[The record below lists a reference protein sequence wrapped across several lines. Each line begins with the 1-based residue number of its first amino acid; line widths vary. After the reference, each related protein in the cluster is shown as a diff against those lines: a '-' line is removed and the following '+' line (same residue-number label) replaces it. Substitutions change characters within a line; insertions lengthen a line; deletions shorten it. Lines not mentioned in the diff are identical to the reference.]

1 MLHKYYS
8 IKEVE
13 LKDKNVVIINGV
25 TKAEIWQ
32 KILACIVL
40 SIVLFTIL
48 ILYFRIIHINN
59 SFVKEYEAFV
69 DLNKNTVFS
78 IDRVY
83 LYSNA
88 GTTSNEDS
96 KPEWNVNI
104 NQYTDICLYINNRPE
119 NGQNYEN
126 SIKELYISDISF
138 SDLNL
143 GQPSLY
149 HKSLYDL
156 ARFTMEEQ
164 DLIKTNQNYFYE
176 VINSGD
182 IDYSKSQ
189 IYANCQNPI
198 ILEYVN
204 AKIKENYIISDIS
217 KDMTFDG
224 SILKTAG
231 VLLDDIACTVSFKI
245 NIRNFYD
252 QEFTANVYIPIPLY
266 NNYDNTT
273 IYDGKFVKQ
282 INSKNYIKFYRI
294 K

>member
-1 MLHKYYS
+1 M
-8 IKEVE
+8 KE
-13 LKDKNVVIINGV
+13 KNVVIINGI
-25 TKAEIWQ
+25 TKAEIWH

-40 SIVLFTIL
+40 VIVLFTIL
-48 ILYFRIIHINN
+48 VLYFRVIHINN
-59 SFVKEYEAFV
+59 SFVEDYETFAN
-69 DLNKNTVFS
+69 LNKNTIFS
-78 IDRVY
+78 IDRIY

-119 NGQNYEN
+119 NGQTYEN
-126 SIKELYISDISF
+126 SIKELYISDIQF
-138 SDLNL
+138 SEMNL
-143 GQPSLY
+143 GQPALF
-149 HKSLYDL
+149 HKSLYDI

-164 DLIKTNQNYFYE
+164 DRINTNQNYYYE

-204 AKIKENYIISDIS
+204 SKIKENYIISDIS

-231 VLLDDIACTVSFKI
+231 VLLDDIGCTVSFKI
-245 NIRNFYD
+245 NIKNFYD
-252 QEFTANVYIPIPLY
+252 QQFVANIYIPIPLY
-266 NNYDNTT
+266 NNFDNTT

-282 INSKNYIKFYRI
+282 INSKNYIKFYRT